1 MVRIIEIFLSLKRL
15 LSIHSQISFVTVAT
29 TFMIYDLRFYDQ
41 TYELKTITNKQI
53 YFLRFLILRNGQPFC
68 ILVRF
73 PSGGVQETILL
84 NPVSVLTY
92 FNQKTSHE
100 TFWKFCFSIFRLGL
114 IFKFREKS
122 FSSFKSFLSLN
133 FFGKHNSNKVALL
146 IWIENLVKEKT
157 TICMLQLKFH
167 GIFHKKST

>member
-53 YFLRFLILRNGQPFC
+53 YFLRFIILRNGEAFC

-73 PSGGVQETILL
+73 PSV
-84 NPVSVLTY
+84 VV
-92 FNQKTSHE
+92 
-100 TFWKFCFSIFRLGL
+100 C
-114 IFKFREKS
+114 
-122 FSSFKSFLSLN
+122 
-133 FFGKHNSNKVALL
+133 
-146 IWIENLVKEKT
+146 
-157 TICMLQLKFH
+157 
-167 GIFHKKST
+167 KKQFY